1 MRAVVSDHPGPV
13 SRPGRLPTVV
23 VIGAMKAGTS
33 ALHRH
38 LDRHPEVAMSE
49 PKELNF
55 FFGPAAGD
63 SSGSWSPQG
72 NWHRGLAWYAGHFPG
87 TAPVRG
93 ESSPGYTSPDH
104 PEAPARMAAVLPG
117 AHLVYLVRDPIA
129 RAVSQF
135 RHHRRDGAERRP
147 IAQALLD
154 PASQYL
160 SRSRYAERVAPYLRC
175 YPRAQLT
182 VVVSERLRD
191 APRETLAALFAALR
205 IDDTFWDPAMTR
217 REHAAGTPAPP
228 LDGRLRAA
236 LAERL
241 ADDVARLRELTQDD
255 IPDWHF

>member
-1 MRAVVSDHPGPV
+1 MSDPPGPV
-13 SRPGRLPTVV
+13 SRPSCLPTVV

-63 SSGSWSPQG
+63 FSGSWSPQG
-72 NWHRGLAWYAGHFPG
+72 NWHRGLAWYAAHFPR
-87 TAPVRG
+87 TAAVRG

-104 PEAPARMAAVLPG
+104 PEAPERMAAVLPG

-135 RHHRRDGAERRP
+135 RHHRRDGSERRP
-147 IAQALLD
+147 IADALLD

-175 YPRAQLT
+175 FPRAQLT

-191 APRETLAALFAALR
+191 APRQTLAALFAAFG
-205 IDDTFWDPAMTR
+205 IDDTFWDPAMSR
-217 REHAAGTPAPP
+217 PEHAAVTPAPP
-228 LDGRLRAA
+228 LDARLRGA
-236 LAERL
+236 LVERL
-241 ADDVARLRELTQDD
+241 ADDVERLRSLMQDD
-255 IPDWHF
+255 ISGWHL

>member
-1 MRAVVSDHPGPV
+1 MTGRPAPV
-13 SRPGRLPTVV
+13 DRSSRLPNAV

-33 ALHRH
+33 ALHRS
-38 LDRHPEVAMSE
+38 LDRHPEIAMSQ

-63 SSGSWSPQG
+63 SSGDWSPQG
-72 NWHRGLAWYAGHFPG
+72 NWHRGLDWYAGHFPD
-87 TAPVRG
+87 TARVRG

-104 PEAPARMAAVLPG
+104 PEAPERMAAVVPD

-147 IAQALLD
+147 IAEALRD
-154 PASQYL
+154 PDSQYV

-175 YPRAQLT
+175 FPRSQLT

-205 IDDTFWDPAMTR
+205 IDDTFWDPAMSR
-217 REHAAGTPAPP
+217 PEHTAGTPAPS
-228 LDGRLRAA
+228 LDGRLRDA
-236 LAERL
+236 LVERL
-241 ADDVARLRELTQDD
+241 ADDVERLRELTQDD
-255 IPDWHF
+255 IPQWHL